1 MSDSVFA
8 AARKNLSFFVPL
20 GLQRRF
26 DSAER
31 QTIHNVGF
39 SQPAFAR
46 DPNAELQVLQ
56 SLRAMRVRIDH
67 ALDAF
72 LFSQRPPSPIEIEP
86 LRCCVEFHPDSS
98 RARGLKHVPT
108 IDHLNLAV

>member
-20 GLQRRF
+20 GLQPRF

-31 QTIHNVGF
+31 QTIHNFGF

-46 DPNAELQVLQ
+46 DPNAEPQVLQ
-56 SLRAMRVRIDH
+56 SLRAMRVRIYH
-67 ALDAF
+67 ALDA
-72 LFSQRPPSPIEIEP
+72 LLCRRRPQSPTDIACF
-86 LRCCVEFHPDSS
+86 RCCVAYSS
-98 RARGLKHVPT
+98 VASRRGC
-108 IDHLNLAV
+108 